1 MFAHSLA
8 ITDIFLHVTQ
18 KSRDNT
24 ARDKGEKGAGIQSTT
39 FRFLRVAMQLKNT

>member
-1 MFAHSLA
+1 LY
-8 ITDIFLHVTQ
+8 LTQ

-39 FRFLRVAMQLKNT
+39 FRFLRVAMQLKIT